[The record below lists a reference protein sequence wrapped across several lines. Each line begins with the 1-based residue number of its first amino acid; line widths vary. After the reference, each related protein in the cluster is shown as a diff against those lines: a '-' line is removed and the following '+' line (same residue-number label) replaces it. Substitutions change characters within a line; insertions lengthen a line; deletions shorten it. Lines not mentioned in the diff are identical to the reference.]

1 MGALP
6 FLVASTVNIVISQRL
21 VRVACKTCRNERT
34 LNMAELKSLSSLAKD
49 MLSEKI
55 FSVGKGCK
63 DCDGTGYKS
72 RIGVHEVLPIDDD
85 IRSLIVAKSDASVI
99 RAQAIKNGMKTLS
112 EDGFQKAVQG
122 ITTIEEILRIIH
134 E

>member
-1 MGALP
+1 
-6 FLVASTVNIVISQRL
+6 
-21 VRVACKTCRNERT
+21 
-34 LNMAELKSLSSLAKD
+34 MAELKSLSSLAKD

-72 RIGVHEVLPIDDD
+72 RIGVHEVMPIDDD